1 MEFER
6 LRKLHEER
14 DKQFEEN
21 ERKRLK
27 EVHFMKCPK
36 CGMDLNEIDYQGV
49 KIDKCFGCE
58 GVWLDGGE
66 LEALTNL
73 KKKAMDGFRRV
84 FK

>member
-1 MEFER
+1 
-6 LRKLHEER
+6 
-14 DKQFEEN
+14 
-21 ERKRLK
+21 
-27 EVHFMKCPK
+27 MKCPK